1 MPSRTLH
8 SLVLEFDRIRDSET
22 QDLYTHIA
30 LLELEINHGLTVTQ
44 TSQNTLEF
52 ETAEAR
58 TFAQL
63 VLARFSQF
71 TARVEN

>member
-1 MPSRTLH
+1 MRSRKLH
-8 SLVLEFDRIRDSET
+8 SLTLEFDRIQDSET

-30 LLELEINHGLTVTQ
+30 QLELELNHGLTVYQ

-52 ETAEAR
+52 ETEQAV

-71 TARVEN
+71 RARIGN

>member
-8 SLVLEFDRIRDSET
+8 SLKLDFHRVTDDHA

-30 LLELEINHGLTVTQ
+30 QLELELNHGLTVFQ
-44 TSQNTLEF
+44 TSCNTLAF

>member
-8 SLVLEFDRIRDSET
+8 SLTLEFHRIQDSET

-30 LLELEINHGLTVTQ
+30 LLELEINHGLTVAQ

-52 ETAEAR
+52 ETSQDR

-63 VLARFSQF
+63 VLSRFSQF

>member
-1 MPSRTLH
+1 MSSRTLH
-8 SLVLEFDRIRDSET
+8 SLELEFYRVTDTQT

-30 LLELEINHGLTVTQ
+30 QLELELNHGLTVFQ

>member
-8 SLVLEFDRIRDSET
+8 SLELEFHRIQDSET
-22 QDLYTHIA
+22 KDLYTHIA
-30 LLELEINHGLTVTQ
+30 QLELELNHSMSVAQ

>member
-8 SLVLEFDRIRDSET
+8 SLELEFHRIQDSET

-30 LLELEINHGLTVTQ
+30 QLELELNHSMSVAQ

-63 VLARFSQF
+63 VLARFPQF

>member
-8 SLVLEFDRIRDSET
+8 SLELEFDRIQDSET

-30 LLELEINHGLTVTQ
+30 QLELELNHSMTVAQ

-52 ETAEAR
+52 ETCQDR

-63 VLARFSQF
+63 VLSRFSQF

>member
-1 MPSRTLH
+1 MSSKTLH
-8 SLVLEFDRIRDSET
+8 SLELEFYRVTDSQT

-30 LLELEINHGLTVTQ
+30 QLELELNHGLTVAQ

>member
-8 SLVLEFDRIRDSET
+8 SLTLEFHRIQDSET

-30 LLELEINHGLTVTQ
+30 QLELELNHSMTVAQ
-44 TSQNTLEF
+44 TSQNTLGF
-52 ETAEAR
+52 ETAEDR

-63 VLARFSQF
+63 VLSRFSQF

>member
-8 SLVLEFDRIRDSET
+8 NLELEFHRVTDTQT

-30 LLELEINHGLTVTQ
+30 LLELELNHGVTVAQ

-52 ETAEAR
+52 ETAQDR

-63 VLARFSQF
+63 VLSRFSQF
-71 TARVEN
+71 TARIQD